1 MNPTVIALIAVSVC
15 LHAGWNVLGKRRAPS
30 LAFFSLSIAAGGI
43 ILSPFLLIGPSF
55 TGLPGEFW
63 VWLAASGLCQM
74 LYMGGLAWAYARG
87 EVSVLYPIARALPV
101 VMVPI
106 VSLWLLGRKEV
117 SGEDMLAMILVVFG
131 AFCLPLSDP
140 TSRRLSTYFNPALG
154 FALLAAV
161 ATMGYSLID
170 HQALLLMQ
178 QSGYSALQAG
188 GHFMILQALV
198 TPLWALP
205 VVLLMPTERHRLPL
219 LWRAERPSMLWTG
232 LMITTTYGFVLVALA
247 LSDEVSHVVAL
258 RQLSIPLGALM
269 GILWLSERLSLFK
282 TIGLLIMLSGL
293 AVVAK

>member
-1 MNPTVIALIAVSVC
+1 MNPAALALIAVSVC

-43 ILSPFLLIGPSF
+43 ILSPFLFIGPSVA
-55 TGLPGEFW
+55 GLPEAFW

-101 VMVPI
+101 VMVPV
-106 VSLWLLGRKEV
+106 VSFLLLGRKEV
-117 SGEDMLAMILVVFG
+117 SSEDMAGMVLVVLG
-131 AFCLPLSDP
+131 ALCLPLSDP
-140 TSRRLSTYFNPALG
+140 AARRLSTYFSPALG

-170 HQALLLMQ
+170 HQALMMMR
-178 QSGYSALQAG
+178 QSGYSALLAG
-188 GHFMILQALV
+188 GQFMVLQALV

-205 VVLLMPTERHRLPL
+205 MVLLLPTERHRLPL
-219 LWRAERPSMLWTG
+219 LWRTERRLMLWTG

-258 RQLSIPLGALM
+258 RQLSIPLGALI
-269 GILWLSERLSLFK
+269 GILWLKERLSTFK
-282 TIGLLIMLSGL
+282 ALGLVIMLTGL
-293 AVVAK
+293 WMVVN

>member
-1 MNPTVIALIAVSVC
+1 MNPAALALIAVSVC

-30 LAFFSLSIAAGGI
+30 LAFFSLSMAAGGI
-43 ILSPFLLIGPSF
+43 TLAPFLLIGPSI

-63 VWLAASGLCQM
+63 AWLAASGLCQM

-106 VSLWLLGRKEV
+106 VSLWLLGRDEV
-117 SGEDMLAMILVVFG
+117 SSEDMTGMVLVVFG
-131 AFCLPLSDP
+131 ALCLPLSDP
-140 TSRRLSTYFNPALG
+140 TARRLSTYFSPALG

-170 HQALLLMQ
+170 HQALMLMQ
-178 QSGYSALQAG
+178 QSGYSPLMAG
-188 GHFMILQALV
+188 VQFMVMQALV

-205 VVLLMPTERHRLPL
+205 LVLLLPTERHHLPL
-219 LWRAERPSMLWTG
+219 LWRNERPLMLWTG

-258 RQLSIPLGALM
+258 RQLSIPLGALI
-269 GILWLSERLSLFK
+269 GIFWLNEKLSAFK
-282 TIGLLIMLSGL
+282 ALGLIIMLTGL
-293 AVVAK
+293 WIVVS